1 MKARIEYF
9 DGLRV
14 VACLMV
20 ITIHVFGFI
29 AGHYAP
35 LSTSTKVLDAIIV
48 SFSRAGV
55 SLFFMISGAL
65 MIKNDR
71 NEAINYVFKHRFL
84 KLVKLIILASTLYFI
99 GSMLYDHRQFSSLRE
114 IVNGYTNNEF
124 THAMW
129 FLYMLAG
136 LYLCVP
142 LLVVLRNKSEKY
154 LVYLVVLVF
163 FNVYVREFFAY
174 LFNIEFIME
183 VPMATAFL
191 GVFILGYLLN
201 KWELDKRTT
210 NALTILWIISLLIMI
225 SVTYVTSIGR
235 NQLDD
240 GLWENYNLLTLFMSC
255 GLFVFAKNSQ
265 RFHNFS
271 RHPLVQ
277 QLANLTL
284 CVYIIH
290 VFVLNCLL
298 KLIFAWDISKMH
310 TKNFVILWLLTTI
323 ISFVLAYIWEK
334 IKIYTIN
341 KRTAM

>member
-1 MKARIEYF
+1 MKTRIEYF

-35 LSTSTKVLDAIIV
+35 LSTSTKVLDAVIV

-71 NEAINYVFKHRFL
+71 NESISYVFKHRFL
-84 KLVKLIILASTLYFI
+84 KLVKLIILASTLYLI
-99 GSMLYDHRQFSSLRE
+99 GSMIYDHRQFNSFKE
-114 IVNGYTNNEF
+114 ILNGYTNNEF

-142 LLVVLRNKSEKY
+142 LLVALKNKSEKY

-163 FNVYVREFFAY
+163 FNVYVRELFAY
-174 LFNIEFIME
+174 VFNIEFIIE
-183 VPMATAFL
+183 IPMATAFL

-201 KWELDKRTT
+201 KWHLDKRTT
-210 NALTILWIISLLIMI
+210 NVLTSLWAISLLIMI
-225 SVTYVTSIGR
+225 FVTYVKSVER

-240 GLWENYNLLTLFMSC
+240 GLWENYNLLTLFMSG
-255 GLFVFAKNSQ
+255 GLFVFAKNSK
-265 RFHNFS
+265 RFRNFS
-271 RHPLVQ
+271 QNPFVQ
-277 QLANLTL
+277 HLANLTL
-284 CVYIIH
+284 SVYIIH
-290 VFVLNCLL
+290 VFILNYLL
-298 KLIFAWDISKMH
+298 KIVFAWDISKMH
-310 TKNFVILWLLTTI
+310 TKHFVALWLLTTI
-323 ISFVLAYIWEK
+323 ISFTLAFLWEK
-334 IKIYTIN
+334 IKILKVD
-341 KRTAM
+341 KRTTG